1 MKLNLK
7 SVLALVVGAFS
18 FLVGFTNVFAATL
31 TETAVDGYFYT
42 RRGGGQS
49 YMSAQWKLYDID
61 GKVAYCIEPGVNITI
76 HDYDGA
82 IGYINSP
89 YSDEINQKIGLI
101 GYYGYNYPGHQTLR
115 YRAAAQ
121 SLIWE
126 TTGGQIVEFWTEK
139 YGNGSFINLN
149 KERNDIMS
157 LVNSHYTMPSFNNET
172 KDAIIGQTVSFTD
185 NTGVLSRYEIYRSDN
200 ATSSINGNTL
210 NITPNAVGEI
220 TVSLIKKTYTSDPT
234 MIFVGKDSKSQ
245 KMGMFG
251 VHDPVVAKVKL
262 NVKGGRV
269 EIIKTDSDTGTT
281 TPSGQASLVGA
292 KFGVYDVNDNLITT
306 LTTDNNS
313 YAISDYLPSLNVF
326 YIKEL
331 EAPKGYVLNTEK
343 YYFKLDKDNLLA
355 SINISNKVI
364 ERKYEITKVVASNK
378 TQIMTPEVNVEFG
391 IYDYNNNL
399 IKTLK
404 TDSDGKIYFT
414 LPFGDYILRQ
424 LSTPSGFEKIDDYKF
439 SITESGPTI
448 NKVFSNAEITSRVKI
463 IKVDDL
469 GNRIAIAG
477 IKFKIKEL
485 STGKYVCQKVAYPN
499 SKTYCEFETDDTG
512 MLITPY
518 PLNSGDYE
526 LEEVDQRINGYLW
539 NSEPLRFSI
548 NEKSNIISS
557 DDFDK
562 ILELRFTNKE
572 VKGAIEIKKT
582 GEKVVIENG
591 KYTYETIPLPN
602 VVFEVYDENNNLVG
616 TITTDE
622 NGYARL
628 DNLKLQKYTLKEVSS
643 SLSHL
648 IDNNVYEFELV
659 YKDQYTPIITKT
671 FTLKNYLPKGT
682 LEFTKTDYSTD
693 KALPNTVIEIYTE
706 DDVLMGTYTTD
717 DKGMVIIKDLPLSNS
732 KRYYILEKQTSDSS
746 YLLNEEKMYFE
757 INENGEVVKANMK
770 NEKIKGSLEFTKV
783 DLSTSNPIPNTKIEI
798 YNANTD
804 ELIYSGLTD
813 ENGKIIINNLEY
825 GRYYI
830 KEVETASPDYILNT
844 EKMYFEIRENGKVV
858 KATMTNEKVEMPK
871 TFNTDLTSSII
882 IISTAVLGLGLLIY
896 AKKKNK

>member
-7 SVLALVVGAFS
+7 SALALVVGAFS

-185 NTGVLSRYEIYRSDN
+185 NTGVLSGYEIYRSDN

-306 LTTDNNS
+306 LTTDSNS

-548 NEKSNIISS
+548 NEESNIISS

-582 GEKVVIENG
+582 GEKLVIENG

-648 IDNNVYEFELV
+648 IDNNGYEFELV

-717 DKGMVIIKDLPLSNS
+717 DKGMVIIKDLPLSNG

-757 INENGEVVKANMK
+757 INENGEAVKANMK

>member
-185 NTGVLSRYEIYRSDN
+185 NTGVLSGYEIYRSDN

-830 KEVETASPDYILNT
+830 KEVETASRDYILNT

>member
-7 SVLALVVGAFS
+7 SVLALLVGAFS

-31 TETAVDGYFYT
+31 VQTPVDDYFYT
-42 RRGGGQS
+42 RRGGGKP
-49 YMSAQWKLYDID
+49 YMSAQWNLYDID

-82 IGYINSP
+82 VGYINSP

-126 TTGGQIVEFWTEK
+126 TTGGQIVEFWTKK

-185 NTGVLSRYEIYRSDN
+185 NTGVLSGYEIYRSDN

-269 EIIKTDSDTGTT
+269 EIIKTDADTGTT

-306 LTTDNNS
+306 LTTDSNS

-355 SINISNKVI
+355 SINIRNKVI

-463 IKVDDL
+463 IKVDDS

-526 LEEVDQRINGYLW
+526 LEELDQRINGYLW

-582 GEKVVIENG
+582 GEKLVIENG

-717 DKGMVIIKDLPLSNS
+717 DKGMVIIKDLPLSNG

-757 INENGEVVKANMK
+757 INENGE
-770 NEKIKGSLEFTKV
+770 
-783 DLSTSNPIPNTKIEI
+783 
-798 YNANTD
+798 
-804 ELIYSGLTD
+804 
-813 ENGKIIINNLEY
+813 
-825 GRYYI
+825 
-830 KEVETASPDYILNT
+830 
-844 EKMYFEIRENGKVV
+844 VV

>member
-1 MKLNLK
+1 
-7 SVLALVVGAFS
+7 
-18 FLVGFTNVFAATL
+18 
-31 TETAVDGYFYT
+31 
-42 RRGGGQS
+42 
-49 YMSAQWKLYDID
+49 
-61 GKVAYCIEPGVNITI
+61 
-76 HDYDGA
+76 
-82 IGYINSP
+82 
-89 YSDEINQKIGLI
+89 
-101 GYYGYNYPGHQTLR
+101 
-115 YRAAAQ
+115 
-121 SLIWE
+121 
-126 TTGGQIVEFWTEK
+126 
-139 YGNGSFINLN
+139 
-149 KERNDIMS
+149 
-157 LVNSHYTMPSFNNET
+157 
-172 KDAIIGQTVSFTD
+172 
-185 NTGVLSRYEIYRSDN
+185 
-200 ATSSINGNTL
+200 
-210 NITPNAVGEI
+210 
-220 TVSLIKKTYTSDPT
+220 

-245 KMGMFG
+245 KMGIFG

-269 EIIKTDSDTGTT
+269 EIIKTDADTGTT

-292 KFGVYDVNDNLITT
+292 KFGVYDVSDNLITT
-306 LTTDNNS
+306 LTTDSNS

-463 IKVDDL
+463 IKVDDS

-572 VKGAIEIKKT
+572 AKGAIEIKKT
-582 GEKVVIENG
+582 GEK
-591 KYTYETIPLPN
+591 L
-602 VVFEVYDENNNLVG
+602 
-616 TITTDE
+616 
-622 NGYARL
+622 
-628 DNLKLQKYTLKEVSS
+628 
-643 SLSHL
+643 
-648 IDNNVYEFELV
+648 
-659 YKDQYTPIITKT
+659 
-671 FTLKNYLPKGT
+671 
-682 LEFTKTDYSTD
+682 
-693 KALPNTVIEIYTE
+693 VIEIH
-706 DDVLMGTYTTD
+706 L
-717 DKGMVIIKDLPLSNS
+717 
-732 KRYYILEKQTSDSS
+732 
-746 YLLNEEKMYFE
+746 
-757 INENGEVVKANMK
+757 
-770 NEKIKGSLEFTKV
+770 
-783 DLSTSNPIPNTKIEI
+783 
-798 YNANTD
+798 
-804 ELIYSGLTD
+804 
-813 ENGKIIINNLEY
+813 
-825 GRYYI
+825 
-830 KEVETASPDYILNT
+830 
-844 EKMYFEIRENGKVV
+844 
-858 KATMTNEKVEMPK
+858 
-871 TFNTDLTSSII
+871 
-882 IISTAVLGLGLLIY
+882 
-896 AKKKNK
+896 

>member
-31 TETAVDGYFYT
+31 VQTPVDDYFYT
-42 RRGGGQS
+42 RRGGGKP
-49 YMSAQWKLYDID
+49 YMSAQWNLYDMD
-61 GKVAYCIEPGVNITI
+61 GKAAYCIEPGVNITI

-149 KERNDIMS
+149 KERNAIMS

-185 NTGVLSRYEIYRSDN
+185 NTGVLSGYEIYKSDN

-210 NITPNAVGEI
+210 NITPNTVGEI

-245 KMGMFG
+245 KMGIFG

-269 EIIKTDSDTGTT
+269 EIIKTDADTGTT
-281 TPSGQASLVGA
+281 MPSGQASLVGA

-306 LTTDNNS
+306 LTTDSNS

-463 IKVDDL
+463 IKVDDS
-469 GNRIAIAG
+469 GNRIAMAG

-582 GEKVVIENG
+582 GEKLVIENG

-717 DKGMVIIKDLPLSNS
+717 DKGMVIIKDLPLSNG

-757 INENGEVVKANMK
+757 IRENGE
-770 NEKIKGSLEFTKV
+770 
-783 DLSTSNPIPNTKIEI
+783 
-798 YNANTD
+798 
-804 ELIYSGLTD
+804 
-813 ENGKIIINNLEY
+813 
-825 GRYYI
+825 
-830 KEVETASPDYILNT
+830 
-844 EKMYFEIRENGKVV
+844 VV

>member
-7 SVLALVVGAFS
+7 SVLTLVVGAFS

-49 YMSAQWKLYDID
+49 YMSAQWKLYDMD
-61 GKVAYCIEPGVNITI
+61 GKAAYCIEPGVNITI

-149 KERNDIMS
+149 KERNAIMS

-185 NTGVLSRYEIYRSDN
+185 NTGVLSGYEIYKSDN

-210 NITPNAVGEI
+210 NITPNTVGEI

-245 KMGMFG
+245 KMGIFG
-251 VHDPVVAKVKL
+251 VHDPVVAKIKL

-269 EIIKTDSDTGTT
+269 EIIKTDADTGTT

-306 LTTDNNS
+306 LTTDSNS

-364 ERKYEITKVVASNK
+364 ERKYEITKVAASNK
-378 TQIMTPEVNVEFG
+378 TQIMTSEVNVEFG

-404 TDSDGKIYFT
+404 TDNDGKIYFT

-463 IKVDDL
+463 IKVDDS

-499 SKTYCEFETDDTG
+499 SKTYCEFETDGTG

-526 LEEVDQRINGYLW
+526 LEEVDQKINGYLW

-582 GEKVVIENG
+582 GEKLVIENG

-648 IDNNVYEFELV
+648 IDNNVYKFELA

-717 DKGMVIIKDLPLSNS
+717 DKGMVIIKDLPLSND

-757 INENGEVVKANMK
+757 INENGEVIKANMK

-798 YNANTD
+798 YNADTD
-804 ELIYSGLTD
+804 ELIYSGFTD
-813 ENGKIIINNLEY
+813 ENGKIIIDNLEY

-844 EKMYFEIRENGKVV
+844 EKMYFEIRENGEIV

>member
-7 SVLALVVGAFS
+7 SALALVVGAFS

-61 GKVAYCIEPGVNITI
+61 GKAAYCIEPGVNITI

-185 NTGVLSRYEIYRSDN
+185 NTGVLSGYEIYRSDN

-269 EIIKTDSDTGTT
+269 EIIKTDTDTGTT

-306 LTTDNNS
+306 LTTDSNS

-364 ERKYEITKVVASNK
+364 ERNYEITKVVASNK

-463 IKVDDL
+463 IKVDDS

-557 DDFDK
+557 DNFDK

-582 GEKVVIENG
+582 GEKLVIENG

-706 DDVLMGTYTTD
+706 DDVLIGTYTTD
-717 DKGMVIIKDLPLSNS
+717 DKGMVIIKDLPLSNG

-757 INENGEVVKANMK
+757 INENGE
-770 NEKIKGSLEFTKV
+770 
-783 DLSTSNPIPNTKIEI
+783 
-798 YNANTD
+798 
-804 ELIYSGLTD
+804 
-813 ENGKIIINNLEY
+813 
-825 GRYYI
+825 
-830 KEVETASPDYILNT
+830 
-844 EKMYFEIRENGKVV
+844 VV

>member
-7 SVLALVVGAFS
+7 SALALVVGAFS

-185 NTGVLSRYEIYRSDN
+185 NTGVLSGYEIYRSDN

-306 LTTDNNS
+306 LTTDSNS

-463 IKVDDL
+463 IKIDDS

-526 LEEVDQRINGYLW
+526 LEEVDQKINGYLW

-582 GEKVVIENG
+582 GEKLVIENG

-602 VVFEVYDENNNLVG
+602 VVFDVYDENNNLVG

-706 DDVLMGTYTTD
+706 EDVLMGTYTTD
-717 DKGMVIIKDLPLSNS
+717 DKGMVIIKDLPLSNC

-757 INENGEVVKANMK
+757 IRENGE
-770 NEKIKGSLEFTKV
+770 
-783 DLSTSNPIPNTKIEI
+783 
-798 YNANTD
+798 
-804 ELIYSGLTD
+804 
-813 ENGKIIINNLEY
+813 
-825 GRYYI
+825 
-830 KEVETASPDYILNT
+830 
-844 EKMYFEIRENGKVV
+844 VV

>member
-185 NTGVLSRYEIYRSDN
+185 NTGVLSGYEIYRSDN

-424 LSTPSGFEKIDDYKF
+424 LSTSSGFEKIDDYKF

-582 GEKVVIENG
+582 GEKLVIENG

-648 IDNNVYEFELV
+648 IDNNVYKFELA

-717 DKGMVIIKDLPLSNS
+717 DKGMVIIKDLPLSNG

-757 INENGEVVKANMK
+757 INENGEVIKANMK

-798 YNANTD
+798 YNADTD
-804 ELIYSGLTD
+804 ELIYSGFTD
-813 ENGKIIINNLEY
+813 ENGKIIIDNLEY

-844 EKMYFEIRENGKVV
+844 EKMYFEIRENGEIV

>member
-42 RRGGGQS
+42 RRGGGQP
-49 YMSAQWKLYDID
+49 YMSAQWKLYDMD

-82 IGYINSP
+82 VGYINSP

-185 NTGVLSRYEIYRSDN
+185 NTGVLSGYEIYRSDN

-220 TVSLIKKTYTSDPT
+220 TVSLIKKTYTSNPT

-269 EIIKTDSDTGTT
+269 EIIKTDADTGTT

-306 LTTDNNS
+306 LTTDSNS

-331 EAPKGYVLNTEK
+331 ETPKGYVLNTEK

-463 IKVDDL
+463 IKVDDS

-582 GEKVVIENG
+582 GEKLVIENG

-622 NGYARL
+622 NGYAKL

-648 IDNNVYEFELV
+648 IDNNIYEFELV

-717 DKGMVIIKDLPLSNS
+717 DKGMVIIKDLPLSNG

-757 INENGEVVKANMK
+757 INENGE
-770 NEKIKGSLEFTKV
+770 
-783 DLSTSNPIPNTKIEI
+783 
-798 YNANTD
+798 
-804 ELIYSGLTD
+804 
-813 ENGKIIINNLEY
+813 
-825 GRYYI
+825 
-830 KEVETASPDYILNT
+830 
-844 EKMYFEIRENGKVV
+844 VV

>member
-42 RRGGGQS
+42 RRGGGQP
-49 YMSAQWKLYDID
+49 YMSAQWKLYDMD
-61 GKVAYCIEPGVNITI
+61 GKAAYCIEPGVNITI

-82 IGYINSP
+82 VGYINSP

-149 KERNDIMS
+149 KERNAIMS
-157 LVNSHYTMPSFNNET
+157 LVNSHYKMPSFNNET

-185 NTGVLSRYEIYRSDN
+185 NTGVLSGYEIYRSDN

-210 NITPNAVGEI
+210 NITPNTVGEI

-245 KMGMFG
+245 KMGIFG

-269 EIIKTDSDTGTT
+269 EIIKTDADTGTT

-292 KFGVYDVNDNLITT
+292 KFGVYDVSDNLITT
-306 LTTDNNS
+306 LTTDSNS

-326 YIKEL
+326 CIKEL

-355 SINISNKVI
+355 NINISNKVI

-424 LSTPSGFEKIDDYKF
+424 LSTPSGFEKIGDYKF

-463 IKVDDL
+463 IKVDDS

-526 LEEVDQRINGYLW
+526 LEEVDQKINGYLW

-582 GEKVVIENG
+582 GEKLVIENG
-591 KYTYETIPLPN
+591 KYTYETIQLPN

-616 TITTDE
+616 TITTNE

-706 DDVLMGTYTTD
+706 DDVLMSTYTTD
-717 DKGMVIIKDLPLSNS
+717 DKGMVIIKDLPLSNG

-757 INENGEVVKANMK
+757 IRENGE
-770 NEKIKGSLEFTKV
+770 
-783 DLSTSNPIPNTKIEI
+783 
-798 YNANTD
+798 
-804 ELIYSGLTD
+804 
-813 ENGKIIINNLEY
+813 
-825 GRYYI
+825 
-830 KEVETASPDYILNT
+830 
-844 EKMYFEIRENGKVV
+844 VV

>member
-42 RRGGGQS
+42 RRGGGQP
-49 YMSAQWKLYDID
+49 YMSAQWKLYDMD

-185 NTGVLSRYEIYRSDN
+185 NTGVLSGYEIYRSDN

>member
-42 RRGGGQS
+42 RRGGGQP
-49 YMSAQWKLYDID
+49 YMSAQWKLYDMD
-61 GKVAYCIEPGVNITI
+61 GKAAYCIEPGVNITI

-82 IGYINSP
+82 VGYINSP

-185 NTGVLSRYEIYRSDN
+185 NTGVLSGYEIYRSDN

-269 EIIKTDSDTGTT
+269 EIIKTDADTGTT

-306 LTTDNNS
+306 LTTDSNS

-331 EAPKGYVLNTEK
+331 EAPKGCVLNTEK

-364 ERKYEITKVVASNK
+364 ERKYEITKAVASNK

-424 LSTPSGFEKIDDYKF
+424 LSAPSGFEKIDDYKF

-463 IKVDDL
+463 IKVDDS

-485 STGKYVCQKVAYPN
+485 YTGKYVCQKVAYPN

-526 LEEVDQRINGYLW
+526 LEEVDQKINGYLW

-582 GEKVVIENG
+582 GEKLVIENG

-648 IDNNVYEFELV
+648 IDNNVYKFELA
-659 YKDQYTPIITKT
+659 YTPIITKT

-717 DKGMVIIKDLPLSNS
+717 DKGMVIIKDLPLSNG
-732 KRYYILEKQTSDSS
+732 KKYYILEKQTSDSS

-798 YNANTD
+798 YNADTN

-813 ENGKIIINNLEY
+813 ENGKIIIDNLEY

-844 EKMYFEIRENGKVV
+844 EKMYFEIKENGEVV

>member
-7 SVLALVVGAFS
+7 SVLALLVGAFS

-31 TETAVDGYFYT
+31 VQTPVDDYFYT
-42 RRGGGQS
+42 RRGGGKP
-49 YMSAQWKLYDID
+49 YMSAQWNLYDID

-82 IGYINSP
+82 VGYINSP

-185 NTGVLSRYEIYRSDN
+185 NTGVLSGYEIYRSDN

-245 KMGMFG
+245 KMGIFG

-269 EIIKTDSDTGTT
+269 EIIKTDADTGTT

-306 LTTDNNS
+306 LTTDSNS

-463 IKVDDL
+463 IKVDDS

-477 IKFKIKEL
+477 IKFKIKKL

-526 LEEVDQRINGYLW
+526 LEEVDQKINGYLW

-582 GEKVVIENG
+582 GEKLVIENG

-648 IDNNVYEFELV
+648 IDNNVYKFELA

-717 DKGMVIIKDLPLSNS
+717 DKGMVIIKDLPLSNG
-732 KRYYILEKQTSDSS
+732 KKYYILEKQTSDSS

-757 INENGEVVKANMK
+757 IRENGE
-770 NEKIKGSLEFTKV
+770 
-783 DLSTSNPIPNTKIEI
+783 
-798 YNANTD
+798 
-804 ELIYSGLTD
+804 
-813 ENGKIIINNLEY
+813 
-825 GRYYI
+825 
-830 KEVETASPDYILNT
+830 
-844 EKMYFEIRENGKVV
+844 VV

>member
-42 RRGGGQS
+42 RRGGGQP
-49 YMSAQWKLYDID
+49 YMSAQWKLYDMD
-61 GKVAYCIEPGVNITI
+61 GKAAYCIEPGVNITI

-185 NTGVLSRYEIYRSDN
+185 NTGVLSGYEIYRSDN

-269 EIIKTDSDTGTT
+269 EIIKTDADTGTT

-306 LTTDNNS
+306 LTTDSNS

-414 LPFGDYILRQ
+414 LPLG
-424 LSTPSGFEKIDDYKF
+424 
-439 SITESGPTI
+439 
-448 NKVFSNAEITSRVKI
+448 I
-463 IKVDDL
+463 I
-469 GNRIAIAG
+469 
-477 IKFKIKEL
+477 F
-485 STGKYVCQKVAYPN
+485 
-499 SKTYCEFETDDTG
+499 
-512 MLITPY
+512 
-518 PLNSGDYE
+518 
-526 LEEVDQRINGYLW
+526 
-539 NSEPLRFSI
+539 
-548 NEKSNIISS
+548 
-557 DDFDK
+557 
-562 ILELRFTNKE
+562 
-572 VKGAIEIKKT
+572 
-582 GEKVVIENG
+582 
-591 KYTYETIPLPN
+591 
-602 VVFEVYDENNNLVG
+602 
-616 TITTDE
+616 
-622 NGYARL
+622 
-628 DNLKLQKYTLKEVSS
+628 
-643 SLSHL
+643 
-648 IDNNVYEFELV
+648 
-659 YKDQYTPIITKT
+659 
-671 FTLKNYLPKGT
+671 
-682 LEFTKTDYSTD
+682 
-693 KALPNTVIEIYTE
+693 
-706 DDVLMGTYTTD
+706 
-717 DKGMVIIKDLPLSNS
+717 
-732 KRYYILEKQTSDSS
+732 
-746 YLLNEEKMYFE
+746 
-757 INENGEVVKANMK
+757 
-770 NEKIKGSLEFTKV
+770 
-783 DLSTSNPIPNTKIEI
+783 
-798 YNANTD
+798 
-804 ELIYSGLTD
+804 
-813 ENGKIIINNLEY
+813 
-825 GRYYI
+825 
-830 KEVETASPDYILNT
+830 
-844 EKMYFEIRENGKVV
+844 
-858 KATMTNEKVEMPK
+858 
-871 TFNTDLTSSII
+871 
-882 IISTAVLGLGLLIY
+882 
-896 AKKKNK
+896 

>member
-185 NTGVLSRYEIYRSDN
+185 NTGVLSGYEIYRSDN

-306 LTTDNNS
+306 LTTDSNS

-463 IKVDDL
+463 IKIDDS

-582 GEKVVIENG
+582 GEKLVIENG

-602 VVFEVYDENNNLVG
+602 VVFDVYDENNNLVG

-706 DDVLMGTYTTD
+706 EDVLMGTYTTD
-717 DKGMVIIKDLPLSNS
+717 DKGMVIIKDLPLSNC

-757 INENGEVVKANMK
+757 INENGE
-770 NEKIKGSLEFTKV
+770 I
-783 DLSTSNPIPNTKIEI
+783 
-798 YNANTD
+798 
-804 ELIYSGLTD
+804 
-813 ENGKIIINNLEY
+813 
-825 GRYYI
+825 
-830 KEVETASPDYILNT
+830 
-844 EKMYFEIRENGKVV
+844 V

-871 TFNTDLTSSII
+871 TFNADLTSSII

>member
-7 SVLALVVGAFS
+7 SALALVVGAFS

-185 NTGVLSRYEIYRSDN
+185 NTGVLSGYEIYRSDN

-757 INENGEVVKANMK
+757 INENGEVVKA
-770 NEKIKGSLEFTKV
+770 
-783 DLSTSNPIPNTKIEI
+783 
-798 YNANTD
+798 
-804 ELIYSGLTD
+804 
-813 ENGKIIINNLEY
+813 
-825 GRYYI
+825 
-830 KEVETASPDYILNT
+830 
-844 EKMYFEIRENGKVV
+844 
-858 KATMTNEKVEMPK
+858 TMTNEKVEMPK

>member
-7 SVLALVVGAFS
+7 SVLALLVGAFS

-31 TETAVDGYFYT
+31 VQTPVDDYFYT
-42 RRGGGQS
+42 RRGGGKP
-49 YMSAQWKLYDID
+49 YMSAQWNLYDID

-82 IGYINSP
+82 VGYINSP

-185 NTGVLSRYEIYRSDN
+185 NTGVLSGYEIYRSDN

-245 KMGMFG
+245 KMGIFG

-269 EIIKTDSDTGTT
+269 EIIKTDTDTGTT

-306 LTTDNNS
+306 LTTASNS

-463 IKVDDL
+463 IKVDDS

-512 MLITPY
+512 ILITPY

-526 LEEVDQRINGYLW
+526 LEEVDQKINGYLW

-582 GEKVVIENG
+582 GEKLVIENG

-602 VVFEVYDENNNLVG
+602 VVFEVYDKNNNLVG

-717 DKGMVIIKDLPLSNS
+717 DKGMVIIKDLPLSNG
-732 KRYYILEKQTSDSS
+732 KKYYILEKQTSDSS

-757 INENGEVVKANMK
+757 INENGEVVKA
-770 NEKIKGSLEFTKV
+770 
-783 DLSTSNPIPNTKIEI
+783 
-798 YNANTD
+798 
-804 ELIYSGLTD
+804 
-813 ENGKIIINNLEY
+813 
-825 GRYYI
+825 
-830 KEVETASPDYILNT
+830 
-844 EKMYFEIRENGKVV
+844 
-858 KATMTNEKVEMPK
+858 TMTNEKVKMPK

>member
-185 NTGVLSRYEIYRSDN
+185 NTGVLSGYEIYRSDN

-717 DKGMVIIKDLPLSNS
+717 DKGMVIIKDLPLSNG

>member
-1 MKLNLK
+1 
-7 SVLALVVGAFS
+7 
-18 FLVGFTNVFAATL
+18 
-31 TETAVDGYFYT
+31 
-42 RRGGGQS
+42 
-49 YMSAQWKLYDID
+49 MS
-61 GKVAYCIEPGVNITI
+61 
-76 HDYDGA
+76 
-82 IGYINSP
+82 
-89 YSDEINQKIGLI
+89 
-101 GYYGYNYPGHQTLR
+101 
-115 YRAAAQ
+115 
-121 SLIWE
+121 
-126 TTGGQIVEFWTEK
+126 
-139 YGNGSFINLN
+139 
-149 KERNDIMS
+149 
-157 LVNSHYTMPSFNNET
+157 
-172 KDAIIGQTVSFTD
+172 KD
-185 NTGVLSRYEIYRSDN
+185 
-200 ATSSINGNTL
+200 
-210 NITPNAVGEI
+210 
-220 TVSLIKKTYTSDPT
+220 
-234 MIFVGKDSKSQ
+234 
-245 KMGMFG
+245 
-251 VHDPVVAKVKL
+251 
-262 NVKGGRV
+262 
-269 EIIKTDSDTGTT
+269 
-281 TPSGQASLVGA
+281 
-292 KFGVYDVNDNLITT
+292 
-306 LTTDNNS
+306 
-313 YAISDYLPSLNVF
+313 
-326 YIKEL
+326 
-331 EAPKGYVLNTEK
+331 
-343 YYFKLDKDNLLA
+343 
-355 SINISNKVI
+355 
-364 ERKYEITKVVASNK
+364 
-378 TQIMTPEVNVEFG
+378 
-391 IYDYNNNL
+391 
-399 IKTLK
+399 
-404 TDSDGKIYFT
+404 
-414 LPFGDYILRQ
+414 
-424 LSTPSGFEKIDDYKF
+424 
-439 SITESGPTI
+439 
-448 NKVFSNAEITSRVKI
+448 
-463 IKVDDL
+463 
-469 GNRIAIAG
+469 
-477 IKFKIKEL
+477 
-485 STGKYVCQKVAYPN
+485 

-526 LEEVDQRINGYLW
+526 LEEVDQKINGYLW

-582 GEKVVIENG
+582 GEKLVIEND
-591 KYTYETIPLPN
+591 KYTYETISLPN

-717 DKGMVIIKDLPLSNS
+717 DKGMVIIKDLPLSNG

-798 YNANTD
+798 YNADTD
-804 ELIYSGLTD
+804 KLIYSGLTD
-813 ENGKIIINNLEY
+813 ENGKIIIDNLEY

-844 EKMYFEIRENGKVV
+844 EKMYFEIRENGEVV

>member
-42 RRGGGQS
+42 RRGGGQP
-49 YMSAQWKLYDID
+49 YMSAQWKLYDMD
-61 GKVAYCIEPGVNITI
+61 GKAAYCIEPGVNITI

-82 IGYINSP
+82 VGYINSP

-185 NTGVLSRYEIYRSDN
+185 NTGVLSGYEIYRSDN

-269 EIIKTDSDTGTT
+269 EIIKTDADTGTT
-281 TPSGQASLVGA
+281 MPSGQASLVGA

-306 LTTDNNS
+306 LTTDSNS

-404 TDSDGKIYFT
+404 TDSDGKIYFA

-463 IKVDDL
+463 IKVDDS
-469 GNRIAIAG
+469 GNRIAMAG

-526 LEEVDQRINGYLW
+526 LEELDQRINGYLW

-582 GEKVVIENG
+582 GEKLVIENG

-717 DKGMVIIKDLPLSNS
+717 DKGMVIIKDLPLSNG

-757 INENGEVVKANMK
+757 INENGEIVKANMK
-770 NEKIKGSLEFTKV
+770 
-783 DLSTSNPIPNTKIEI
+783 
-798 YNANTD
+798 
-804 ELIYSGLTD
+804 
-813 ENGKIIINNLEY
+813 
-825 GRYYI
+825 
-830 KEVETASPDYILNT
+830 
-844 EKMYFEIRENGKVV
+844 
-858 KATMTNEKVEMPK
+858 NEKVEMPK

-896 AKKKNK
+896 AKNKNK

>member
-31 TETAVDGYFYT
+31 VQTPVDEYFYT
-42 RRGGGQS
+42 RRGGGKP
-49 YMSAQWKLYDID
+49 YMSAQWNLYDID

-82 IGYINSP
+82 VGYINSP

-185 NTGVLSRYEIYRSDN
+185 NTGVLSGYEIYKSDN

-210 NITPNAVGEI
+210 NITPNTVGEI

-245 KMGMFG
+245 KMGIFG

-269 EIIKTDSDTGTT
+269 EIIKTDADTGTT

-306 LTTDNNS
+306 LTTDSNS

-424 LSTPSGFEKIDDYKF
+424 LSAPSGFEKIDDYKF

-463 IKVDDL
+463 IKVDDS

-526 LEEVDQRINGYLW
+526 LEEVDQKINGYLW

-582 GEKVVIENG
+582 GEKLVIENG

-648 IDNNVYEFELV
+648 IDNNVYKFELA

-717 DKGMVIIKDLPLSNS
+717 DKGMVIIKDLPLSNG
-732 KRYYILEKQTSDSS
+732 KKYYILEKQTSDSS

-757 INENGEVVKANMK
+757 INENGEV
-770 NEKIKGSLEFTKV
+770 I
-783 DLSTSNPIPNTKIEI
+783 
-798 YNANTD
+798 
-804 ELIYSGLTD
+804 
-813 ENGKIIINNLEY
+813 
-825 GRYYI
+825 
-830 KEVETASPDYILNT
+830 
-844 EKMYFEIRENGKVV
+844 

>member
-42 RRGGGQS
+42 RRGGGQP
-49 YMSAQWKLYDID
+49 YMSAQWKLYDMD
-61 GKVAYCIEPGVNITI
+61 GKAAYCIEPGVNITI

-82 IGYINSP
+82 VGYINSP

-149 KERNDIMS
+149 KERNAIMS
-157 LVNSHYTMPSFNNET
+157 LVNSHYKMPSFNNET

-185 NTGVLSRYEIYRSDN
+185 NTGVLSGYEIYRSDN

-210 NITPNAVGEI
+210 NITPNTVGEI

-245 KMGMFG
+245 KMGIFG

-269 EIIKTDSDTGTT
+269 EIIKTDADTGTT

-292 KFGVYDVNDNLITT
+292 KFGVYDVSDNLITT
-306 LTTDNNS
+306 LTTDSNS

-355 SINISNKVI
+355 NINISNKVI

-424 LSTPSGFEKIDDYKF
+424 LSTPSGFEKIGDYKF

-463 IKVDDL
+463 IKVDDS

-526 LEEVDQRINGYLW
+526 LEEVDQKINGYLW

-582 GEKVVIENG
+582 GEKLVIENG
-591 KYTYETIPLPN
+591 KYTYETIQLPN

-616 TITTDE
+616 TITTNE

-706 DDVLMGTYTTD
+706 DDVLMSTYTTD
-717 DKGMVIIKDLPLSNS
+717 DKGMVIIKDLPLSNG

-757 INENGEVVKANMK
+757 IRENGE
-770 NEKIKGSLEFTKV
+770 
-783 DLSTSNPIPNTKIEI
+783 
-798 YNANTD
+798 
-804 ELIYSGLTD
+804 
-813 ENGKIIINNLEY
+813 
-825 GRYYI
+825 
-830 KEVETASPDYILNT
+830 
-844 EKMYFEIRENGKVV
+844 VV

>member
-7 SVLALVVGAFS
+7 SVLALVVGTFS

-42 RRGGGQS
+42 RRGGGQP
-49 YMSAQWKLYDID
+49 YMSAQWKLYDMD
-61 GKVAYCIEPGVNITI
+61 GKAAYCIEPGVNITI

-185 NTGVLSRYEIYRSDN
+185 NTGVLSGYEIYRSDN
-200 ATSSINGNTL
+200 ATSSINGDTL
-210 NITPNAVGEI
+210 NITPNTVGEI

-245 KMGMFG
+245 KMGIFG

-269 EIIKTDSDTGTT
+269 EIIKTDADTGTT

-306 LTTDNNS
+306 LTTDSNS

-424 LSTPSGFEKIDDYKF
+424 LSTPSGFEKIGDYKF

-448 NKVFSNAEITSRVKI
+448 NKVFSNAEITSRIKI
-463 IKVDDL
+463 IKVDDS

-512 MLITPY
+512 TLITPY
-518 PLNSGDYE
+518 PLNSGYYE
-526 LEEVDQRINGYLW
+526 LEEVDQKINGYLW

-582 GEKVVIENG
+582 GEKLVIENG

-616 TITTDE
+616 IITTDE

-717 DKGMVIIKDLPLSNS
+717 DKGMVIIKDLPLSNG

-757 INENGEVVKANMK
+757 INENGEVVKA
-770 NEKIKGSLEFTKV
+770 
-783 DLSTSNPIPNTKIEI
+783 
-798 YNANTD
+798 
-804 ELIYSGLTD
+804 
-813 ENGKIIINNLEY
+813 
-825 GRYYI
+825 
-830 KEVETASPDYILNT
+830 
-844 EKMYFEIRENGKVV
+844 
-858 KATMTNEKVEMPK
+858 TMTNEKVEMPK

-882 IISTAVLGLGLLIY
+882 IISTAVFGLGLLIY

>member
-7 SVLALVVGAFS
+7 SVLALVVGTFS

-31 TETAVDGYFYT
+31 TETAVNGYFYT

-185 NTGVLSRYEIYRSDN
+185 NTGVLSGYEIYRSDN

>member
-7 SVLALVVGAFS
+7 SVLALLVGAFS

-31 TETAVDGYFYT
+31 VQTPVDDYFYT
-42 RRGGGQS
+42 RRGGGKP
-49 YMSAQWKLYDID
+49 YMSAQWNLYDID

-82 IGYINSP
+82 VGYINSP

-185 NTGVLSRYEIYRSDN
+185 NTGVLSGYEIYRSDN

-210 NITPNAVGEI
+210 NITPNTVGEI

-245 KMGMFG
+245 KMGIFG

-269 EIIKTDSDTGTT
+269 EIIKTDADTGTT

-306 LTTDNNS
+306 LTTDSNS

-463 IKVDDL
+463 IKVDDS

-512 MLITPY
+512 ILITPY

-526 LEEVDQRINGYLW
+526 LEEVDQKINGYLW

-582 GEKVVIENG
+582 GEKLVIENG

-622 NGYARL
+622 NGYAKL

-693 KALPNTVIEIYTE
+693 KALPNTIIEIYTE

-717 DKGMVIIKDLPLSNS
+717 DKGMVIIKDLPLSND

-757 INENGEVVKANMK
+757 INENGE
-770 NEKIKGSLEFTKV
+770 
-783 DLSTSNPIPNTKIEI
+783 
-798 YNANTD
+798 
-804 ELIYSGLTD
+804 
-813 ENGKIIINNLEY
+813 
-825 GRYYI
+825 
-830 KEVETASPDYILNT
+830 
-844 EKMYFEIRENGKVV
+844 VV

>member
-1 MKLNLK
+1 MKLNSK

-31 TETAVDGYFYT
+31 VQTPVDDYFYT
-42 RRGGGQS
+42 RRGGGKP
-49 YMSAQWKLYDID
+49 YMSAQWNLYDMD
-61 GKVAYCIEPGVNITI
+61 GKAAYCIEPGVNITI

-185 NTGVLSRYEIYRSDN
+185 NTGVLSGYEIYRSDN

-269 EIIKTDSDTGTT
+269 EIIKTDADTGTT

-306 LTTDNNS
+306 LTTDSNS

-463 IKVDDL
+463 IKVDDS

-512 MLITPY
+512 TLITPY

-526 LEEVDQRINGYLW
+526 LEEVDQKINGYLW

-582 GEKVVIENG
+582 GEKLVIENG
-591 KYTYETIPLPN
+591 KYTYETIQLPN

-717 DKGMVIIKDLPLSNS
+717 DKGMVIIKDLPLSNG

-757 INENGEVVKANMK
+757 INENGE
-770 NEKIKGSLEFTKV
+770 
-783 DLSTSNPIPNTKIEI
+783 
-798 YNANTD
+798 
-804 ELIYSGLTD
+804 
-813 ENGKIIINNLEY
+813 
-825 GRYYI
+825 
-830 KEVETASPDYILNT
+830 
-844 EKMYFEIRENGKVV
+844 VV

>member
-185 NTGVLSRYEIYRSDN
+185 NTGVLSGYEIYRSDN

-830 KEVETASPDYILNT
+830 KEVETASPDYILNI

>member
-7 SVLALVVGAFS
+7 SALALVVGAFS

-61 GKVAYCIEPGVNITI
+61 GKAAYCIEPGVNITI

-185 NTGVLSRYEIYRSDN
+185 NTGVLSGYEIYRSDN

-306 LTTDNNS
+306 LTTDSNS

-526 LEEVDQRINGYLW
+526 LEEVDQKINGYLW

-582 GEKVVIENG
+582 GEKLVIENG

-602 VVFEVYDENNNLVG
+602 VVFDVYDENNNLVG

-706 DDVLMGTYTTD
+706 EDVLMGTYTTD
-717 DKGMVIIKDLPLSNS
+717 DKGMVIIKDLPLSNC

-757 INENGEVVKANMK
+757 INENGEVIKANMK

-798 YNANTD
+798 YNADTD
-804 ELIYSGLTD
+804 ELIYSGFTD
-813 ENGKIIINNLEY
+813 ENGKIIIDNLEY

-844 EKMYFEIRENGKVV
+844 EKIYFEIRENGEVV

>member
-42 RRGGGQS
+42 RRGGGQP
-49 YMSAQWKLYDID
+49 YMSAQWKLYDMD
-61 GKVAYCIEPGVNITI
+61 GKAAYCIEPGVNITI

-172 KDAIIGQTVSFTD
+172 KDTIIGQTVSFTD
-185 NTGVLSRYEIYRSDN
+185 NTGVLSGYEIYRSDN

-269 EIIKTDSDTGTT
+269 EIIKTDTDTGTT

-306 LTTDNNS
+306 LTTDSNS

-331 EAPKGYVLNTEK
+331 EAPKGYVLNTKK

-448 NKVFSNAEITSRVKI
+448 NKVFSNAEITSRIKI
-463 IKVDDL
+463 IKVDDS

-526 LEEVDQRINGYLW
+526 LEEVDQKINGYLW
-539 NSEPLRFSI
+539 NSAPLRFSI

-582 GEKVVIENG
+582 GEKLVIENG

-622 NGYARL
+622 NGYAKL

-648 IDNNVYEFELV
+648 IDNNVYKFELA

-717 DKGMVIIKDLPLSNS
+717 DKGMVIIKDLPLSNG
-732 KRYYILEKQTSDSS
+732 KKYYILEKQTSDSS

-757 INENGEVVKANMK
+757 INENGEVVKA
-770 NEKIKGSLEFTKV
+770 
-783 DLSTSNPIPNTKIEI
+783 
-798 YNANTD
+798 
-804 ELIYSGLTD
+804 
-813 ENGKIIINNLEY
+813 
-825 GRYYI
+825 
-830 KEVETASPDYILNT
+830 
-844 EKMYFEIRENGKVV
+844 
-858 KATMTNEKVEMPK
+858 TMTNEKVEMPK

-882 IISTAVLGLGLLIY
+882 IISTAILGLGLLIY

>member
-7 SVLALVVGAFS
+7 NVLALVVGAFS

-42 RRGGGQS
+42 RRGGGQP
-49 YMSAQWKLYDID
+49 YMSAQWKLYDMD
-61 GKVAYCIEPGVNITI
+61 GKAAYCIEPGVNITI

-185 NTGVLSRYEIYRSDN
+185 NTGVLSGYEIYRSDN

-245 KMGMFG
+245 KMGIFG

-269 EIIKTDSDTGTT
+269 EIIKTDADTGTT
-281 TPSGQASLVGA
+281 TPSGQASLVGD

-306 LTTDNNS
+306 LTTDSNS

-463 IKVDDL
+463 IKIDDS

-526 LEEVDQRINGYLW
+526 LEEVDQKINGYLW

-582 GEKVVIENG
+582 GEKLVIENG

-602 VVFEVYDENNNLVG
+602 VVFEVYDESNNLVG

-693 KALPNTVIEIYTE
+693 KALPNTIIEIYTE

-717 DKGMVIIKDLPLSNS
+717 DKGMVIIKDLPLSNG

-757 INENGEVVKANMK
+757 INENGE
-770 NEKIKGSLEFTKV
+770 
-783 DLSTSNPIPNTKIEI
+783 
-798 YNANTD
+798 
-804 ELIYSGLTD
+804 
-813 ENGKIIINNLEY
+813 
-825 GRYYI
+825 
-830 KEVETASPDYILNT
+830 
-844 EKMYFEIRENGKVV
+844 VV

>member
-7 SVLALVVGAFS
+7 SVLALLVGAFS

-31 TETAVDGYFYT
+31 VQTPVDDYFYT
-42 RRGGGQS
+42 RRGGGKP
-49 YMSAQWKLYDID
+49 YMSAQWNLYDID

-76 HDYDGA
+76 HDYDGT

-185 NTGVLSRYEIYRSDN
+185 NTGVLSGYEIYRSDN

-210 NITPNAVGEI
+210 NITPNAVGGI
-220 TVSLIKKTYTSDPT
+220 TVSLIKKTYTSNPT

-245 KMGMFG
+245 KMGIFG

-269 EIIKTDSDTGTT
+269 EIIKTDADTGTT

-306 LTTDNNS
+306 LTTDSNS

-424 LSTPSGFEKIDDYKF
+424 SSTPSGFEKIDDYKF
-439 SITESGPTI
+439 SITESGPTV

-463 IKVDDL
+463 IKVDDS

-526 LEEVDQRINGYLW
+526 LEEVDQKINGYLW

-582 GEKVVIENG
+582 GEKLVIENG

-616 TITTDE
+616 TITTNE

-717 DKGMVIIKDLPLSNS
+717 DKGMVIIKDLPLSNG
-732 KRYYILEKQTSDSS
+732 KRYYILEMQTSDSS

-757 INENGEVVKANMK
+757 IRENGE
-770 NEKIKGSLEFTKV
+770 
-783 DLSTSNPIPNTKIEI
+783 
-798 YNANTD
+798 
-804 ELIYSGLTD
+804 
-813 ENGKIIINNLEY
+813 
-825 GRYYI
+825 
-830 KEVETASPDYILNT
+830 
-844 EKMYFEIRENGKVV
+844 VV

>member
-7 SVLALVVGAFS
+7 SALALVVGAFS

-42 RRGGGQS
+42 RRGGGQP
-49 YMSAQWKLYDID
+49 YMSAQWKLYDMD
-61 GKVAYCIEPGVNITI
+61 GKAAYCIEPGVNITI

-82 IGYINSP
+82 VGYINSP

-185 NTGVLSRYEIYRSDN
+185 NTGVLSGYEIYRSDN

-245 KMGMFG
+245 KMGIFG

-269 EIIKTDSDTGTT
+269 EIIKTDADTGTT

-306 LTTDNNS
+306 LTTDSNS

-463 IKVDDL
+463 IKVDDS

-526 LEEVDQRINGYLW
+526 LEEVDQKINGYLW

-582 GEKVVIENG
+582 GEKLVIENG

-717 DKGMVIIKDLPLSNS
+717 DKGMVIIKDLPLSNG

-757 INENGEVVKANMK
+757 INENGE
-770 NEKIKGSLEFTKV
+770 
-783 DLSTSNPIPNTKIEI
+783 
-798 YNANTD
+798 
-804 ELIYSGLTD
+804 
-813 ENGKIIINNLEY
+813 
-825 GRYYI
+825 
-830 KEVETASPDYILNT
+830 
-844 EKMYFEIRENGKVV
+844 VV

>member
-42 RRGGGQS
+42 RRGGGQP

-82 IGYINSP
+82 VGYINSP

-185 NTGVLSRYEIYRSDN
+185 NTGVLSGYEIYRSDN

-220 TVSLIKKTYTSDPT
+220 TVSLIKKTYTSNPT

-269 EIIKTDSDTGTT
+269 EIIKTDADTGTT
-281 TPSGQASLVGA
+281 TPSSQASLVGA

-306 LTTDNNS
+306 LTTDSNS

-404 TDSDGKIYFT
+404 TDSDGKIYFN

-463 IKVDDL
+463 IKVDDS

-582 GEKVVIENG
+582 GEKLVIENG

-622 NGYARL
+622 NGYARV

-717 DKGMVIIKDLPLSNS
+717 DKGMVVIKDLPLSNG

-798 YNANTD
+798 YNADTD

-813 ENGKIIINNLEY
+813 ENGKIIIDNLEY
-825 GRYYI
+825 GHYYI

-844 EKMYFEIRENGKVV
+844 EKMYFEIRENGEVV